1 MLRAKIPDLV
11 DAMAFS
17 GGRLSHLEINLLI
30 SAETSRNENKK
41 HKFRKGHHFERN
53 ATFGCKESN
62 QFQRKGFKMKLGK
75 RVIELSLSK
84 VATGSKKKPG
94 LEQPSDRWCPS
105 GSSLK
110 SAPIRCKCMQMLGGP
125 VPLFRPMAS
134 FPGVLS
140 PFAHPSS
147 RIPFK
152 SCTVSP

>member
-1 MLRAKIPDLV
+1 MLRAKIPDLA

-30 SAETSRNENKK
+30 SAETPRNEKK
-41 HKFRKGHHFERN
+41 IGK
-53 ATFGCKESN
+53 ATILREMPHSDAKKATM